1 MAKEGT
7 PTDEVIEYRKEGV
20 SKGDIASKLEKDG
33 YSETGIS
40 DAINQADLKD
50 QVEGGMEEDVEAPS
64 PGMRPSIMSR
74 RESMSEA
81 PVSMPQQSFSM
92 PTPTPVVGRGKESME
107 YIEELA
113 ESIVKEKWEDLM
125 KDVGNIALW
134 RDKMQTDIRSIK
146 QEVLRVEQ
154 RFENLQ
160 KGILG
165 KVDEYGKGMV
175 EVSSEIKALERVMQ
189 KITEPLTDNI
199 KELNK
204 ITKDLK
210 ERKGK

>member
-1 MAKEGT
+1 
-7 PTDEVIEYRKEGV
+7 
-20 SKGDIASKLEKDG
+20 
-33 YSETGIS
+33 
-40 DAINQADLKD
+40 
-50 QVEGGMEEDVEAPS
+50 
-64 PGMRPSIMSR
+64 
-74 RESMSEA
+74 
-81 PVSMPQQSFSM
+81 M

-165 KVDEYGKGMV
+165 KVDEYEKGMV

-189 KITEPLTDNI
+189 KITEPLTENI

-204 ITKDLK
+204 ITRDLK
-210 ERKGK
+210 ERKIK